1 MIKTALLTNIQ
12 TEKKVQKNI
21 LITPEKKKK
30 KKKAL
35 HQDNTAYYLVKGY
48 PFQLCVRREYTG

>member
-30 KKKAL
+30 KKA
-35 HQDNTAYYLVKGY
+35 HQDNTAYYFVKGY

>member
-30 KKKAL
+30 KKA